1 MGRRRFVTNESP
13 TAARS
18 FRNHARLA
26 SMDIHSV
33 GSAAL
38 NAQVSTTCVPCV
50 LMIVMRWPLLT
61 RAALPRRAGIVTV
74 SAVMLGS
81 PPRSLSAA
89 VR

>member
-1 MGRRRFVTNESP
+1 MSCAPPEVSSTSVRIGRRRFVRNESP

-18 FRNHARLA
+18 LRNHARLA

-50 LMIVMRWPLLT
+50 LMIVMR
-61 RAALPRRAGIVTV
+61 
-74 SAVMLGS
+74 
-81 PPRSLSAA
+81 
-89 VR
+89 